1 MSIMAMTTLEQEVIC
16 VCSTCRY
23 SCGCP
28 LGCRDGEEEFVNS
41 MLSEEEPILKLAAD
55 MFGCGCVAFT
65 CWAFCAFCHIDPLGM
80 LYDQCHT

>member
-1 MSIMAMTTLEQEVIC
+1 MPMTTLEKEVRC
-16 VCSTCRY
+16 VCSTYTY
-23 SCGCP
+23 SYGRP
-28 LGCRDGEEEFVNS
+28 LVCRDGEEEFVNS

-80 LYDQCHT
+80 PHDQHTM